1 MGSNAVGN
9 RIKRTQNTFLY
20 SVKASIFKGFQREAT
35 FYYPIWWGEAP
46 RIMSTYVESY
56 DFDGITVIPFCT
68 SGSSG
73 MGESGDN
80 LAQLA
85 GSGTWLAGE
94 RFSGSVSEEELKE
107 WIESLQ
113 E

>member
-1 MGSNAVGN
+1 MEMNDPDARPEIGSETISLEGYS
-9 RIKRTQNTFLY
+9 TLY
-20 SVKASIFKGFQREAT
+20 IG
-35 FYYPIWWGEAP
+35 YPIWRGEAP
-46 RIMSTYVESY
+46 RIMSTFVESY
-56 DFDGITVIPFCT
+56 DFDCITVIPFCT

-107 WIESLQ
+107 WIESVQ